1 MKECFQLL
9 KEYKHMLTRQQI
21 KTLKGQI
28 LAGDI
33 NGFRKGLFKLAK
45 IKYVGK

>member
-9 KEYKHMLTRQQI
+9 KEYKHMLTRHQI